1 MKITTDQLREIIREA
16 ILLEK
21 GPVRKQFPKPN
32 ENDLVGRF
40 MNFAFGVDEDQDP
53 RELRHPKLNKVVD
66 AVNDA
71 IEDVPHDKMKDFL
84 WGLNYDF
91 ANGRVIES
99 NLRKTIREILLAS

>member
-1 MKITTDQLREIIREA
+1 MKISTQQLKEIIREA

-21 GPVRKQFPKPN
+21 GPVQKQFPKPN
-32 ENDLVGRF
+32 ENNLVDKF
-40 MNFAFGVDEDQDP
+40 MDFAFGVDKDQDP
-53 RELRHPKLNKVVD
+53 RSRRHPKLNKVVD

-99 NLRKTIREILLAS
+99 NLRKIIREILLAR